1 MGRIFVINNF
11 TTTALRI
18 NNEKT
23 VLDYIY
29 HHKQATSLT
38 LQNELSL
45 SRPTIAQILKELL
58 KNDFIFTKGLANSTG
73 GRKANLYEFNA
84 SIKISIG
91 VEILIDR
98 FELMAVDLYG
108 DMLKY
113 EKHTIPFSNTA
124 EYYTEICNI
133 INKFIA
139 SLEGSSEQFLGVGI
153 ALQGLISSDGKEII
167 YGKVLDCTGLTIDEF
182 SSRIPYPCSFSHDAE
197 AMANIELWFD
207 PFLQNAIYLNIR
219 SDVSGS
225 IIINRSFFQDG
236 AYKSGIFE
244 HMIMVPN
251 GNPCY
256 CGKKGCVNAYCSTTS
271 LLKPQED
278 IQNFFLKLRKG
289 ISTYQK
295 RWNKYLD
302 YLATAIDNFHMI
314 INSNV
319 ILAGTLAKYLVND
332 DVERLHQII
341 LDKSAFPTA
350 EKYISISNYSNLP
363 ACMGAALPFVRDYL
377 KSIM

>member
-1 MGRIFVINNF
+1 MSNNF
-11 TTTALRI
+11 TTASLHI
-18 NNEKT
+18 NNERK
-23 VLDYIY
+23 VLEYIY

-45 SRPTIAQILKELL
+45 SRPTVAQILKELSL
-58 KNDFIFTKGLANSTG
+58 NDFIYTKGLADSTG

-84 SIKISIG
+84 SIRISVG

-98 FELMAVDLYG
+98 FEVMAIDLYG

-113 EKHTIPFSNTA
+113 EKHAVSFSNTT
-124 EYYTEICNI
+124 EYYTEICSI

-139 SLEGSSEQFLGVGI
+139 GLEYPSEQFLGVGI
-153 ALQGLISSDGKEII
+153 ALQGLISADGREII
-167 YGKVLDCTGLTIDEF
+167 YGKVLNCTGLTIEEF
-182 SSRIPYPCSFSHDAE
+182 SSRLPYRCSFNHDAE
-197 AMANIELWFD
+197 AMANVELWFD

-251 GNPCY
+251 GQPCY

-271 LLKPQED
+271 LLNPQED
-278 IQNFFLKLRKG
+278 IKNFFLKLRKG
-289 ISTYQK
+289 IASYEK

-319 ILAGTLAKYLVND
+319 ILAGTLANYLVD
-332 DVERLHQII
+332 DDIEHLHQII
-341 LDKSAFPTA
+341 LNKSAFPTP
-350 EKYISISNYSNLP
+350 EKYISVSNYSNLP

-377 KSIM
+377 DSIM

>member
-1 MGRIFVINNF
+1 MSNNF
-11 TTTALRI
+11 TTAVLRA
-18 NNEKT
+18 NNERF
-23 VLDYIY
+23 VLKYIY
-29 HHKQATSLT
+29 HHKQATSST

-45 SRPTIAQILKELL
+45 SRPTVAQILRDLSQ
-58 KNDFIFTKGLANSTG
+58 NDFIYTKGLADSTG

-84 SIKISIG
+84 SIRISIG

-98 FELMAVDLYG
+98 FELTAIDLYG

-113 EKHTIPFSNTA
+113 EKHTVPFSNTA
-124 EYYTEICNI
+124 EYYTEICRL
-133 INKFIA
+133 INKFIDG
-139 SLEGSSEQFLGVGI
+139 LECPLEQILGVGI
-153 ALQGLISSDGKEII
+153 ALQGLISADGRKII

-182 SSRIPYPCSFSHDAE
+182 SSRIPYCCSFNHDAE
-197 AMANIELWFD
+197 AMANVELWFD

-251 GNPCY
+251 GKPCY
-256 CGKKGCVNAYCSTTS
+256 CGKRGCVNAYCSTTS
-271 LLKPQED
+271 FLKPQED

-289 ISTYQK
+289 TASYEK

-302 YLATAIDNFHMI
+302 YLATAIDDFHMI

-319 ILAGTLAKYLVND
+319 ILAGTLAKYLIND
-332 DVERLHQII
+332 DIEHLHRII
-341 LDKSAFPTA
+341 QSKSAFPTD

-363 ACMGAALPFVRDYL
+363 ACMGAALPFVRNYL
-377 KSIM
+377 DSIM